1 MKIIIALV
9 FALVFRES
17 SYSQTIINGDF
28 EINSASSCE
37 FNLQN
42 SVYSNRM
49 NNSWGF
55 GSNDELDIQT
65 YTCGLV
71 NPPSNDWFVSLSK
84 DPNGT
89 YDELSLELS
98 VNLILGNT
106 YEISYFEFASNIF
119 NSSNIPLQLGL
130 STDSLNFGQLI
141 YNSLPII
148 NSWTQRTFS
157 FIAPNNGR
165 YITVRID
172 SAGFLKGYNLID
184 NIQLTSVNGINDHS
198 LHTAAC
204 VFSTSINGEITI
216 SFPSSVQDIQIL
228 NSLGQVIKMENV
240 HGLTSLNF
248 KTETNGVYFVN
259 FLTKKDFITKKII
272 VFNNEK

>member
-1 MKIIIALV
+1 MKIIIVVVFTLV
-9 FALVFRES
+9 FMES

-28 EINSASSCE
+28 ENNSASSCE

-65 YTCGLV
+65 NTCGLV

-84 DPNGT
+84 NPNGT

-98 VNLILGNT
+98 ANLILGNT
-106 YEISYFEFASNIF
+106 YEISYFEFAANIF
-119 NSSNIPLQLGL
+119 NNSNIPLQLGL
-130 STDSLNFGQLI
+130 STDSLNFGQVI

-148 NSWTQRTFS
+148 NTWTQRTFS
-157 FIAPNNGR
+157 FIAPNNGK

-172 SAGFLKGYNLID
+172 SAGFLKAYNLID
-184 NIQLTSVNGINDHS
+184 NIQLTTVNGINDNS

-204 VFSTSINGEITI
+204 LFPNPTNGKFTI
-216 SFPSSVQDIQIL
+216 SFPSSVQYIQIL

-240 HGLTSLNF
+240 NGLTSLNF
-248 KTETNGVYFVN
+248 EIETNGVYFVN
-259 FLTKKDFITKKII
+259 FSTKKDFIAKKLI
-272 VFNNEK
+272 VY